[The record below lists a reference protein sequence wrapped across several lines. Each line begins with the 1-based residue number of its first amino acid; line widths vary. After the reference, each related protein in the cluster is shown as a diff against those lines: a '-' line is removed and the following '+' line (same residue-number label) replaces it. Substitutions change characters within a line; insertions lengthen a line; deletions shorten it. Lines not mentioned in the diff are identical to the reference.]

1 MCQMRPWRMASTS
14 NTKATKP
21 KSSDNQKR
29 SRKVEWEGE
38 DEQEER
44 KVEVKNQEGIDGMGK
59 VVGER
64 E

>member
-1 MCQMRPWRMASTS
+1 MRPWRMASTS

-21 KSSDNQKR
+21 KGSDNQKR
-29 SRKVEWEGE
+29 SRKVCWEGE

-44 KVEVKNQEGIDGMGK
+44 KVEVKNQEGMDGTENIMG
-59 VVGER
+59 EP